1 VAKQNGDEVS
11 RREFRRLMETLERI
25 ECKLDKIGKEEI
37 MADETIAQ
45 VDTDIGA
52 LTTALNTA
60 ATAITTQITNLQNS
74 LSSVGLNDQQQAD
87 FNALKQSVANIVNIV
102 PAPAPAPVASTTATE
117 TTTP

>member
-1 VAKQNGDEVS
+1 VNERDYWHLIEILQ
-11 RREFRRLMETLERI
+11 RI
-25 ECKLDKIGKEEI
+25 ESKVDKLGKEET

-45 VDTDIGA
+45 VDVDIEA

-87 FNALKQSVANIVNIV
+87 FNALKQSVQNIVNIV
-102 PAPAPAPVASTTATE
+102 PAPATAPAPAPTTAT
-117 TTTP
+117 TP